1 MLSRRK
7 GKKDGITA
15 KEFGSGAEI
24 PVQAIRSHLEI
35 ILSSKGFVHRERLKL
50 FLRFTVE
57 EAVNGRG
64 EQLNEYLVGV
74 EVFGKGES
82 FDPRTN
88 PIVRVEAHRLRLK
101 LQEYYQEQGAGDP
114 LVLEFPKG
122 SYKPVWRL
130 ARVAMDVAPAA
141 MDAPPPPAKPRFR
154 RKWLAAEMAV
164 VAVAAVAVA
173 VIYFQ
178 ALQRSSHALD
188 KSAAAISFRGR
199 MPSIAV
205 LPFVDL
211 TRDKNQEYLCDGLT
225 EELIAAL
232 AGVEGLRVV
241 SRTSV
246 FVFKKK
252 NEDIRRIGQLLNAE
266 AILEGS
272 LRKTGDTLRVTAQ
285 LIDVDDGYHIWSQ
298 AFDSTSGD
306 IFALRDE
313 IVRAICKRLG
323 VRAGDTQPRRRM
335 TDPKASQL
343 YLMGRYHWNKRTP
356 EGLRKAIE
364 YFEQAIVADPGYS
377 RAYAGLADTFC
388 LLPGYGVAPPFDAM
402 PKARAAAAK
411 ALEIDE
417 ILAEAHASL
426 GYVKASYEW
435 KWDEAE
441 REFRR
446 AMELRPGYATAH
458 HWYAGFLRAAGRL
471 EQAKAE
477 IERAQALDPLSPV
490 IGTDA
495 GTILRAMRRHDDA
508 IRQYRKV
515 IAFEPN
521 FHTAHLNLG
530 VDYAAKGLYSQAIE
544 TFEHV
549 RRLSGAMPNNVAWL
563 GYCYAR
569 SGRKN
574 KARDALVELDA
585 LARQRY
591 VAPSLVALVYIGF
604 GDKERAF
611 EWLEKGCAQR
621 DSMLSGSLAVEPVFD
636 PLRKD
641 PRFRSLLQRIGLP
654 VR

>member
-1 MLSRRK
+1 
-7 GKKDGITA
+7 
-15 KEFGSGAEI
+15 
-24 PVQAIRSHLEI
+24 
-35 ILSSKGFVHRERLKL
+35 
-50 FLRFTVE
+50 
-57 EAVNGRG
+57 
-64 EQLNEYLVGV
+64 
-74 EVFGKGES
+74 
-82 FDPRTN
+82 
-88 PIVRVEAHRLRLK
+88 
-101 LQEYYQEQGAGDP
+101 
-114 LVLEFPKG
+114 
-122 SYKPVWRL
+122 
-130 ARVAMDVAPAA
+130 
-141 MDAPPPPAKPRFR
+141 
-154 RKWLAAEMAV
+154 
-164 VAVAAVAVA
+164 
-173 VIYFQ
+173 
-178 ALQRSSHALD
+178 
-188 KSAAAISFRGR
+188 
-199 MPSIAV
+199 MP
-205 LPFVDL
+205 
-211 TRDKNQEYLCDGLT
+211 
-225 EELIAAL
+225 
-232 AGVEGLRVV
+232 
-241 SRTSV
+241 
-246 FVFKKK
+246 
-252 NEDIRRIGQLLNAE
+252 
-266 AILEGS
+266 
-272 LRKTGDTLRVTAQ
+272 
-285 LIDVDDGYHIWSQ
+285 
-298 AFDSTSGD
+298 
-306 IFALRDE
+306 
-313 IVRAICKRLG
+313 
-323 VRAGDTQPRRRM
+323 
-335 TDPKASQL
+335 DPKAFQL
-343 YLMGRYHWNKRTP
+343 YLIGRYHWNKRTP

-364 YFEQAIVADPGYS
+364 YFKQAIAADPGWS

-441 REFRR
+441 REYRR
-446 AMELRPGYATAH
+446 AMELSPGYATAH

-495 GTILRAMRRHDDA
+495 GTIFRAMRRHDEA

-530 VDYAAKGLYSQAIE
+530 IDYAAKGLYSQAIE

-569 SGRKN
+569 SGRKD
-574 KARDALVELDA
+574 KARDALAELDA
-585 LARQRY
+585 LARQGY

-611 EWLEKGCAQR
+611 EWLEKGCGQR
-621 DSMLSGSLAVEPVFD
+621 DSLLSGSLAVEPVFD
-636 PLRKD
+636 PLRRD